1 ARCEPGAGTPAFWA
15 RGSNPQTL
23 IPAVYARPPQ
33 PVVQRRFLDRDPVAR
48 LATQILERGLRYEIE
63 RGDLHDAV
71 KLSVEDYALVGR
83 GQAWV
88 RYDAS
93 FRAQAVTGRDG
104 MPVLGDGEAL
114 TVETV
119 DEEQV
124 AVDYLA
130 RKDFLHAPA
139 RIWKEVAWVAKRA
152 FLSREKL
159 VALAGEDIGRRVPL
173 NCGPDGTNDREGSTT
188 DARLRRAEVW
198 EIW

>member
-1 ARCEPGAGTPAFWA
+1 MTTDTTAQPDQVEPGSTVELWKSELKRARKHVQKWESASDKIVERYRDDQCEIDAGTPRFSVLW
-15 RGSNPQTL
+15 SNTQTL

-33 PVVQRRFLDRDPVAR
+33 PLVQRRFPDRDPVAR

-114 TVETV
+114 TVET
-119 DEEQV
+119 
-124 AVDYLA
+124 
-130 RKDFLHAPA
+130 
-139 RIWKEVAWVAKRA
+139 
-152 FLSREKL
+152 
-159 VALAGEDIGRRVPL
+159 
-173 NCGPDGTNDREGSTT
+173 
-188 DARLRRAEVW
+188 
-198 EIW
+198 